1 VRAASLL
8 AVFLAAK
15 VSVLWGRTIEWSS
28 WTVIAY
34 VWQDVLV
41 ALLFGVTV
49 WAVATTRAR
58 SRLPSVLYWTL
69 AVYAAVNVPVGIVLS
84 TPLTWRMLRATS
96 GTLADSILL
105 YATPRNVVL
114 VLLTVVT
121 AAGLRRAF
129 RGRTLAG
136 AGTPT
141 VWALAFAGVAIVALG
156 PSASARVDTQGL
168 HRNPVITL
176 VTSALPFVDADAPFD
191 SRTWTTPPF
200 ERPGTDD
207 LSHLRGIA
215 AGRNVV
221 LVSLE
226 STGAQYLRLYGGAH
240 DLTPNL
246 DRLAGSAVVF
256 DQAYAIYPES
266 IKGLFSLLCST
277 SPAFDTAPEMYERAP
292 CRSIASVLGHA
303 GYRTALFHSGRF
315 GYLGMESII
324 RGRGFDTLHDAGDI
338 GGHRESSFGVD
349 EPATIANILSWVDG
363 LPRDQRFFLTYLPIA
378 GHHPYET
385 PEPGPFPAHDEIG
398 RYRNALHYGDRS
410 LGALIDGIRA
420 RGLEEKTVW
429 VVLGD
434 HGEALGQHEG
444 NYGHTFLLYEENVR
458 VPFLVA
464 VPGAIGHQQRS
475 GTTVSLVDAAPTI
488 LELLGEP
495 VPLEHQGNSALG
507 GRPRMALFF
516 TDYSLG
522 LVGLRDGRWKFVHEL
537 GSRRS
542 KLFDLADDPGETRD
556 LSHRHATRAATY
568 ERMLRGWTTAQ
579 KRYVTG

>member
-1 VRAASLL
+1 MRALSLL
-8 AVFLAAK
+8 VVFLFAKAAI
-15 VSVLWGRTIEWSS
+15 LWGRTIDWS
-28 WTVIAY
+28 WWAVIAY
-34 VWQDVLV
+34 IWQDVLV
-41 ALLFGVTV
+41 ALLFGATAWVVT
-49 WAVATTRAR
+49 ATRAR

-84 TPLTWRMLRATS
+84 TPLTSRMLRATS
-96 GTLADSILL
+96 GTLADSILT

-114 VLLTVVT
+114 VLLTLVT
-121 AAGLRRAF
+121 AAGLRRMSPAPPLTM
-129 RGRTLAG
+129 RVAACG
-136 AGTPT
+136 A
-141 VWALAFAGVAIVALG
+141 VAIVALG
-156 PSASARVDTQGL
+156 PTASARVDTQGL
-168 HRNPVITL
+168 HRNPVIAL
-176 VTSALPFVDADAPFD
+176 ATSALPLVDAEAPFD
-191 SRTWTTPPF
+191 SSVWTLPPF

-215 AGRNVV
+215 SGRNVV

-226 STGAQYLRLYGGAH
+226 STSAQYLRLYGGAH

-246 DRLAGSAVVF
+246 DRLAASAVVF
-256 DQAYAIYPES
+256 DHAYAVYPES

-277 SPAFDTAPEMYERAP
+277 APAFDTAPEIYEHAP
-292 CRSIASVLGHA
+292 CRSIASVLAGA

-324 RGRGFDTLHDAGDI
+324 RGRGFDTLQDAGDI
-338 GGHRESSFGVD
+338 GGNRESSFGVD
-349 EPATIANILSWVDG
+349 EPATVASMLSWVDG
-363 LPRDQRFFLTYLPIA
+363 LPRNQPFFLTYLPIA

-385 PEPGPFPAHDEIG
+385 PEPGPFPSPDEIG
-398 RYRNALHYGDRS
+398 RYRNALHYGDQS
-410 LGALIDGIRA
+410 LGALIEGIRA
-420 RGLEEKTVW
+420 RGLEHNTVW
-429 VVLGD
+429 VILGD

-444 NYGHTFLLYEENVR
+444 NYGHTFFLYEENVR

-464 VPGAIGHQQRS
+464 VPGAIDRQRRS

-488 LELLGEP
+488 LDLLGKP
-495 VPLEHQGNSALG
+495 VATEHQGQSALG
-507 GRPRMALFF
+507 GGPRMALFF

-542 KLFDLADDPGETRD
+542 KLFDLADDPGEARD
-556 LSHRHATRAATY
+556 LSHVHATRAATY

>member
-1 VRAASLL
+1 MRAASLL
-8 AVFLAAK
+8 VVLLFAKAA
-15 VSVLWGRTIEWSS
+15 VLWGRTIAWSW

-41 ALLFGVTV
+41 ALLFGVTA
-49 WAVATTRAR
+49 WAIATTRPR

-69 AVYAAVNVPVGIVLS
+69 AVYAAVNVPIGIVLS
-84 TPLTWRMLRATS
+84 TPLTSRMLRATS

-114 VLLTVVT
+114 VLLTLVT
-121 AAGLRRAF
+121 AAGLRWALW
-129 RGRTLAG
+129 GRTLAG
-136 AGTPT
+136 PT
-141 VWALAFAGVAIVALG
+141 VWATAFVGAATVALG
-156 PSASARVDTQGL
+156 PTAGARVDTQGL
-168 HRNPVITL
+168 HRNPVVAL
-176 VTSALPFVDADAPFD
+176 VTSALPIVDADASFD
-191 SRTWTTPPF
+191 ARVWTMSPF
-200 ERPGTDD
+200 ERQGTDD

-256 DQAYAIYPES
+256 DHAYAVYPES

-277 SPAFDTAPEMYERAP
+277 APAFDTAPEIYERAP
-292 CRSIASVLGHA
+292 CRSIASVLGQA

-324 RGRGFDTLHDAGDI
+324 RGRGFDTLRDAGDI
-338 GGHRESSFGVD
+338 GGNRESSFGVD
-349 EPATIANILSWVDG
+349 EPATVASMLSWVDA
-363 LPRDQRFFLTYLPIA
+363 LPRDQRFFLAYMPIA

-385 PEPGPFPAHDEIG
+385 PEPGPFPSHDEIG
-398 RYRNALHYGDRS
+398 RYRNALHYGDQS
-410 LGALIDGIRA
+410 LGALIEGIRA
-420 RGLEEKTVW
+420 RGLEHDTAW
-429 VVLGD
+429 VILGD

-444 NYGHTFLLYEENVR
+444 NYGHTFFLYEENVR

-464 VPGAIGHQQRS
+464 VPGAIDRQRRS
-475 GTTVSLVDAAPTI
+475 GTTVSVVDAAPTI

-495 VPLEHQGNSALG
+495 VPPEHQGHSALG

-556 LSHRHATRAATY
+556 LSPVHATRAATY
-568 ERMLRGWTTAQ
+568 ERMLRGWTAAQ